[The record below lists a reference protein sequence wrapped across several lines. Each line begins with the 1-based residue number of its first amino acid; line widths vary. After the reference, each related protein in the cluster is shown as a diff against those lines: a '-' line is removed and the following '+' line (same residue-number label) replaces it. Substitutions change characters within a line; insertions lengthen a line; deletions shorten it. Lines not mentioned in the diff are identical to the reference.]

1 MELLLIG
8 ILTLAAATLF
18 FHSIL
23 FSAMRRQETAARLG
37 LRARKQVEG
46 AALFNLFQP
55 LLPGLSRRL
64 KKLSW
69 NSYRH
74 WTERKLIIAGY
85 KGMNQDWNRLKKAYS
100 WLTEEQLRA
109 ALNYYSCYPDE
120 IESRIEA
127 DAAIAPETLY
137 ERYPFMRPPHE
148 VLSRRRSQS
157 NNRGNPPKRG
167 IRRG

>member
-1 MELLLIG
+1 MAGTMTKSLRIPHKILREIEKEFRNRDFSSIANELLIEG
-8 ILTLAAATLF
+8 VK
-18 FHSIL
+18 
-23 FSAMRRQETAARLG
+23 MRRCPGIVFVESSSVTRIARIAG
-37 LRARKQVEG
+37 TG
-46 AALFNLFQP
+46 NDI
-55 LLPGLSRRL
+55 
-64 KKLSW
+64 W
-69 NSYRH
+69 
-74 WTERKLIIAGY
+74 LIIAGF